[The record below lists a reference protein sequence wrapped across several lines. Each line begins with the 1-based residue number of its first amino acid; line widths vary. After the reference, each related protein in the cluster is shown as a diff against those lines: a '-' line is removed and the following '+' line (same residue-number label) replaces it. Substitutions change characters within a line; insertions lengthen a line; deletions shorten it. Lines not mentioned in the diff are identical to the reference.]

1 MLVHLPVQRK
11 KNNNHIKDLLV
22 KDINM
27 NIALTCN
34 NSRNNSTND
43 NSVYNKLNLT
53 SQEILLLRSLEE
65 FYQNKEY
72 YDILVSII
80 EGTSTISRRTFE
92 YFVTNYASKHN
103 IIYDLDEKGVKTS
116 FNVYSSYKDQL
127 KAHRK
132 KYFDPF
138 GRGDRIPFFCHD
150 DCIIT
155 TIGQLNFYR
164 WFFIKKIYEYCAENY
179 TPIQTELLA
188 NKHIKKR
195 ATDRVIRKRPATAK
209 KNISYIKVEYDP
221 DSDNDMVVSFTF

>member
-1 MLVHLPVQRK
+1 M
-11 KNNNHIKDLLV
+11 
-22 KDINM
+22 
-27 NIALTCN
+27 ALTCN
-34 NSRNNSTND
+34 IPTNND
-43 NSVYNKLNLT
+43 SVYNKLNLT
-53 SQEILLLRSLEE
+53 SQEILLLRSLED

-72 YDILVSII
+72 YELLVSII
-80 EGTSTISRRTFE
+80 DGTSTISRRTFE

-103 IIYDLDEKGVKTS
+103 IIYELDEKGDKNMHS

-150 DCIIT
+150 DCVIT

-164 WFFIKKIYEYCAENY
+164 WFFNKKIYEYCLENY
-179 TPIQTELLA
+179 NMIQSELLA

-195 ATDRVIRKRPATAK
+195 TGDRIVKKRPANAK
-209 KNISYIKVEYDP
+209 KQISYIKVEYDP

>member
-1 MLVHLPVQRK
+1 M
-11 KNNNHIKDLLV
+11 
-22 KDINM
+22 
-27 NIALTCN
+27 ALTCN
-34 NSRNNSTND
+34 IPTNISPANND
-43 NSVYNKLNLT
+43 SVYNKLNLT

-72 YDILVSII
+72 YELLVSII
-80 EGTSTISRRTFE
+80 DGTSTISRRTFE

-103 IIYDLDEKGVKTS
+103 IIYELDEKGDKNMHS

-150 DCIIT
+150 DCVIT

-164 WFFIKKIYEYCAENY
+164 WFFNKKIYEYCLENY
-179 TPIQTELLA
+179 NMIQSELLA

-195 ATDRVIRKRPATAK
+195 TGDRIVKKRPANAK
-209 KNISYIKVEYDP
+209 KQISYIKVEYDP